1 MILRRL
7 SALLFPPGPD
17 GSSGP
22 HGVVAPLLI
31 VLTFVSGLVDAVSYL
46 GLDHVFVA
54 NMTGNVVFLGFAL
67 AGDREL
73 SGAASVLALGAFIA
87 GAMAAGR
94 LRRDRPAA
102 RMFGPLV
109 AVQAGLVGA
118 AFAATSSG
126 GGQLAVVGLLALGM
140 GLQNAVVHRLAVPD
154 LTTTVVT
161 RALTGLAADPWGA
174 PALRRLVSVV
184 ALLCGAFAGGLLT
197 LHHGSRWALL
207 TAVVLLA
214 WVAVAGLRVG
224 AGRKSG

>member
-73 SGAASVLALGAFIA
+73 SGAASVLALGAFIV

-109 AVQAGLVGA
+109 AVQAALVGA
-118 AFAATSSG
+118 ALAATASD

-154 LTTTVVT
+154 LT
-161 RALTGLAADPWGA
+161 
-174 PALRRLVSVV
+174 
-184 ALLCGAFAGGLLT
+184 
-197 LHHGSRWALL
+197 
-207 TAVVLLA
+207 
-214 WVAVAGLRVG
+214 
-224 AGRKSG
+224 